1 MIEVRRSEDRGPADH
16 GWLQSRHT
24 FSFAG
29 YYDPDFMGVSAL
41 RVINDDRVAPGKGFA
56 THSHQDM
63 EIISYVKHGQI
74 EHRDSMGNIEKL
86 PAGEF
91 QLMTAGSGVT
101 HSEYNPSQSDH
112 LEFLQI
118 WIEPNVYGIKP
129 GYQQKR
135 FDDVPGLQLIASPD
149 GRDGSLLIHQDAS
162 LYQLRLDDGESA
174 TYTLDD
180 WRTAYLHVVSGDV
193 SVSGEALKAG
203 DGVTLKDVGVI
214 EFSGGNN
221 TEVLLFDLPQLLHI
235 SQRRQPRK
243 VRK

>member
-1 MIEVRRSEDRGPADH
+1 MIEIRRSEDRGPADH

-24 FSFAG
+24 FSFAN
-29 YYDPDFMGVSAL
+29 YYDPKYMGVSAL

-56 THSHQDM
+56 THSHHDM

-101 HSEYNPSQSDH
+101 HSEYNPSLQDH

-118 WIEPNVYGIKP
+118 WIQPNVYGIEP

-162 LYQLRLDDGESA
+162 LYQLRLDVAQSEN
-174 TYTLDD
+174 YTLDEG
-180 WRTAYLHVVSGDV
+180 RTAYLHVVSGDV
-193 SVSGEALKAG
+193 SVNGETLKAG
-203 DGVTLKDVGVI
+203 DGVTVKDVDMI
-214 EFSGGNN
+214 EFSGGDN
-221 TEVLLFDLPQLLHI
+221 TEALLFDLP
-235 SQRRQPRK
+235 
-243 VRK
+243 